1 MLKNVDIVNSLNS
14 RSFPAAA
21 WQ

>member
-1 MLKNVDIVNSLNS
+1 MLKYVDIVNSLNS

-21 WQ
+21 SQ